1 MPDSI
6 IIKKVLIESSNI
18 DSINAK
24 ISALKVA
31 VDKNLPNT
39 SIGIWIP
46 LGAAILGGLLVLAGQ
61 AWDRKAKRK
70 QEQINSL
77 LEIYAFCRKLEALMK
92 NNYRELA
99 MAKVH
104 VEYWW
109 YCHHLPSDPQ
119 YQNKYYEEHLRSQ
132 SFAREIEKRIGD
144 TKADF
149 IGHVYKF
156 HALRSIDQSLI
167 RLLNV
172 ISDLTNAK
180 AKIYDFS
187 LSYEEVKVNLVGK
200 DEADLREIYYQNLI
214 SFKTI
219 NDALQHIVEN

>member
-18 DSINAK
+18 DSMNAK
-24 ISALKVA
+24 ISALKIA
-31 VDKNLPNT
+31 IDKNLPDT
-39 SIGIWIP
+39 SFGIWIP

-61 AWDRKAKRK
+61 ARDRNAKRK
-70 QEQINSL
+70 QERINSL

-109 YCHHLPSDPQ
+109 YCHNLPSSIQ
-119 YQNKYYEEHLRSQ
+119 YQNKYYEEHLRSL

-156 HALRSIDQSLI
+156 HALRNVDQSLI
-167 RLLNV
+167 SLLNE

-180 AKIYDFS
+180 AKTYKLN
-187 LSYEEVKVNLVGK
+187 LSYEEVRSNLVDK
-200 DEADLREIYYQNLI
+200 DEADLRETYYQNLT

-219 NDALQHIVEN
+219 NDALQNIVES